1 MIRVRWSKRKHGK
14 GRRCPPSSGEFTGT
28 SRMSRL
34 ISTASPRCPFRKSY
48 PDIMVMQPGQDWD
61 RDTDP
66 GFEMLFDGT
75 SVGDWTMSTIRNQ
88 PGRDDPGGFLVRRG
102 VLESRSGIDLGLL
115 WLNRPTP
122 RRYVLRLQ

>member
-1 MIRVRWSKRKHGK
+1 
-14 GRRCPPSSGEFTGT
+14 
-28 SRMSRL
+28 
-34 ISTASPRCPFRKSY
+34 
-48 PDIMVMQPGQDWD
+48 MQPGQDWD